1 MCIKKMHD
9 ITFAIVDME
18 DSIASA
24 ALLADKLERYL
35 NHIDN
40 YSDERVTYEINRI
53 QERLDEAKTKGH
65 EIKKGIRNETR

>member
-1 MCIKKMHD
+1 MCIKRFHD
-9 ITFAIVDME
+9 ITFAVIDME

-35 NHIDN
+35 NSVES
-40 YSDERVTYEINRI
+40 YSDSRVTHEINRI

-65 EIKKGIRNETR
+65 KIKKGIRNETY

>member
-1 MCIKKMHD
+1 MCIKKVHD

-24 ALLADKLERYL
+24 ALLTDKLERYL
-35 NHIDN
+35 NSVEN

-53 QERLDEAKTKGH
+53 QDRLFEAKVKGN
-65 EIKKGIRNETR
+65 EIKKGIRDETY

>member
-1 MCIKKMHD
+1 MCIKRFHE

-35 NHIDN
+35 NSIDN

-65 EIKKGIRNETR
+65 EIKKGIRNEAR